1 MAKAAIVIAGS
12 EMIVAADTLGFEF
25 HCSLE
30 LLHLQ
35 VPLMLALP

>member
-1 MAKAAIVIAGS
+1 MAKAATAIAGL
-12 EMIVAADTLGFEF
+12 ETIVAADTPGFEF

-35 VPLMLALP
+35 VPLMLALA